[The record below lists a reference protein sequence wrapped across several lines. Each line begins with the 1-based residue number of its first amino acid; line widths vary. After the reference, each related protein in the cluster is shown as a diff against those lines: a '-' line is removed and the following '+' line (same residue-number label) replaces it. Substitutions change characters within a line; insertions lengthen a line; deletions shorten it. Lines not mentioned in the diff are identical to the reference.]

1 MSAIQYLSAFRL
13 YGWDVLLLAGAVT
26 LLTALLKKTVLKNA
40 SRKLYVFLPF
50 ALGILLYA
58 VYRGL
63 VTLSAQPFTT
73 DLAATIEGG
82 FGCGCAATLYY
93 VIYEQFFR
101 KRETNA
107 QSSDNQSSDTDA
119 ADDTD
124 DAQSAPDSDAAENNS
139 AADGEGNPPDTGNP
153 DTGGTD
159 GQTSDMGGSDA
170 QDADT
175 ADTADSDGQ
184 TADTGIPITPV
195 APLLEGYVPEET
207 RLAVAKALTDG
218 ARGKTGDALRTFVR
232 ETLLSAAPAASEAEL
247 AVLTELVA
255 AYLASLAGA

>member
-1 MSAIQYLSAFRL
+1 MSAIQYLSTFRL

-50 ALGILLYA
+50 AIGILLYA
-58 VYRGL
+58 AYRGL
-63 VTLSAQPFTT
+63 VTLSPLPFTT

-101 KRETNA
+101 KRETNE
-107 QSSDNQSSDTDA
+107 QSSDNQSSDTDT
-119 ADDTD
+119 ADDAD
-124 DAQSAPDSDAAENNS
+124 DQSAHDPDDAENNS
-139 AADGEGNPPDTGNP
+139 VADGEGNPPGTDTSDTGTSGAQ
-153 DTGGTD
+153 DTD
-159 GQTSDMGGSDA
+159 G
-170 QDADT
+170 
-175 ADTADSDGQ
+175 SDGQ
-184 TADTGIPITPV
+184 ASDTGTPITPV

-207 RLAVAKALTDG
+207 RLAVAKTLTEG

-232 ETLLSAAPAASEAEL
+232 ETLISAAPAASEAEL

-255 AYLASLAGA
+255 AYLASLTGA

>member
-1 MSAIQYLSAFRL
+1 MSAIQYLSTFRL
-13 YGWDVLLLAGAVT
+13 YGWDVLLLAGTVT

-50 ALGILLYA
+50 AIGILLYA
-58 VYRGL
+58 AYRGL
-63 VTLSAQPFTT
+63 VTLSPLPFTT

-101 KRETNA
+101 KRETNE
-107 QSSDNQSSDTDA
+107 QSSDNQSSDTDT
-119 ADDTD
+119 ADDAD
-124 DAQSAPDSDAAENNS
+124 DQSSPDPDDAENNS
-139 AADGEGNPPDTGNP
+139 VTDGEGNPPGTDTSDTGTSGAQ
-153 DTGGTD
+153 DTD
-159 GQTSDMGGSDA
+159 G
-170 QDADT
+170 
-175 ADTADSDGQ
+175 SDGQ
-184 TADTGIPITPV
+184 ASDTGTPITPV

-207 RLAVAKALTDG
+207 RLAVAKTLTEG

-232 ETLLSAAPAASEAEL
+232 ETLISAAPAASEAEL

-255 AYLASLAGA
+255 AYLASLTGA

>member
-1 MSAIQYLSAFRL
+1 MSAIQYLSTFRL

-50 ALGILLYA
+50 AIGILLYA
-58 VYRGL
+58 AYRGL
-63 VTLSAQPFTT
+63 VTLSPLPFTT

-101 KRETNA
+101 KRETNE
-107 QSSDNQSSDTDA
+107 QSSDNQSSDTDT

-124 DAQSAPDSDAAENNS
+124 DQSAHDPDDAENNPV
-139 AADGEGNPPDTGNP
+139 ADGEGNPPDRDTS
-153 DTGGTD
+153 DTGTSGAQDTD
-159 GQTSDMGGSDA
+159 G
-170 QDADT
+170 
-175 ADTADSDGQ
+175 SDGQ
-184 TADTGIPITPV
+184 ASDTGTPITPV

-207 RLAVAKALTDG
+207 RLAVAKTLTEG

-232 ETLLSAAPAASEAEL
+232 ETLISAAPAASEAEL

-255 AYLASLAGA
+255 AYLASLTGA

>member
-1 MSAIQYLSAFRL
+1 MSAIQYLSTFRL

-50 ALGILLYA
+50 AIGILLYA
-58 VYRGL
+58 AYRGL
-63 VTLSAQPFTT
+63 VTLSPLPFTT

-101 KRETNA
+101 KRETNE
-107 QSSDNQSSDTDA
+107 QSSDNQSSDTDT
-119 ADDTD
+119 ADDAD
-124 DAQSAPDSDAAENNS
+124 GAQSDPDSDAAENTS
-139 AADGEGNPPDTGNP
+139 ATDGEGNPPDTDTS
-153 DTGGTD
+153 DTGTSGAQDTD
-159 GQTSDMGGSDA
+159 G
-170 QDADT
+170 
-175 ADTADSDGQ
+175 SDGQ
-184 TADTGIPITPV
+184 ASDTGTPITPV

-207 RLAVAKALTDG
+207 RLAVAKTLTEG

-232 ETLLSAAPAASEAEL
+232 ETLISAAPAASEAEL

-255 AYLASLAGA
+255 AYLASLTGA

>member
-1 MSAIQYLSAFRL
+1 MSAIQYLSTFRL

-50 ALGILLYA
+50 AIGILLYA
-58 VYRGL
+58 AYRGL
-63 VTLSAQPFTT
+63 VTLSPLPFTT

-101 KRETNA
+101 KRETNE
-107 QSSDNQSSDTDA
+107 QSSDNQSSDTDT
-119 ADDTD
+119 ADDAD
-124 DAQSAPDSDAAENNS
+124 GQSAHDPDDAENNS
-139 AADGEGNPPDTGNP
+139 VADGEGNPPDTDTS
-153 DTGGTD
+153 DTGTSGAQDTD
-159 GQTSDMGGSDA
+159 G
-170 QDADT
+170 
-175 ADTADSDGQ
+175 SDGQ
-184 TADTGIPITPV
+184 ASDTGTPITPV

-207 RLAVAKALTDG
+207 RLAVAKTLTEG

-232 ETLLSAAPAASEAEL
+232 ETLISAAPAASEAEL
-247 AVLTELVA
+247 AVLTELIA
-255 AYLASLAGA
+255 AYLASLTGA

>member
-1 MSAIQYLSAFRL
+1 MSAIQYLSTFRL

-50 ALGILLYA
+50 AIGILLYA
-58 VYRGL
+58 AYRGL
-63 VTLSAQPFTT
+63 VTLSPLPFTT

-101 KRETNA
+101 KRETNE
-107 QSSDNQSSDTDA
+107 QSSDNQSSDTDT
-119 ADDTD
+119 ADDAD
-124 DAQSAPDSDAAENNS
+124 DQSAHDPDDAENNS
-139 AADGEGNPPDTGNP
+139 AADGEGTPPGTDTSDTGTSGAQ
-153 DTGGTD
+153 DTD
-159 GQTSDMGGSDA
+159 G
-170 QDADT
+170 
-175 ADTADSDGQ
+175 SDGQ
-184 TADTGIPITPV
+184 ASDTGTPITPV

-207 RLAVAKALTDG
+207 RLAVAKTLTEG

-232 ETLLSAAPAASEAEL
+232 ETLISAAPAASEAEL

-255 AYLASLAGA
+255 AYLASLTGA